1 MLLSFA
7 LIILLGFALKGI
19 FERLHLPGL
28 LGLLLAGVVLGPYA
42 LNLIAPE
49 ILAISTDL
57 REIALIVILLRVG
70 LSLDLQDLKKVG
82 RPALL
87 MSFVPA
93 VLEIIGVILLAPLI
107 LGITLIEAAILG
119 TVLAAVSPAVII
131 PRMLHLME
139 SGYGRKK
146 SIPQLILAGAS
157 VDDIFN
163 IVLFTA
169 FMGLAGGGS
178 FQPSTLLQVPASI
191 VSGLAVG
198 VACGLAAVL
207 VFKKLKIRDTIKVL
221 ILLAGSF
228 ALVGIDNLLPDSL
241 PFSGLLAVMAL
252 GATVLKRYE
261 KLAKRISGKFS
272 KIWVAAEL
280 VLFVL
285 LGSAVD
291 IIYAAKAGFGV
302 VLLILAVLLFRFAGV
317 IISLAATGLNRKEK
331 LFCMIAYIPKATVQA
346 AIGSLPLAAGLPAG
360 PVILT
365 AAAIAILITAPLGA
379 IGIDLTYRGLLDKP
393 ANSEYNGTI

>member
-1 MLLSFA
+1 
-7 LIILLGFALKGI
+7 
-19 FERLHLPGL
+19 
-28 LGLLLAGVVLGPYA
+28 
-42 LNLIAPE
+42 
-49 ILAISTDL
+49 
-57 REIALIVILLRVG
+57 
-70 LSLDLQDLKKVG
+70 
-82 RPALL
+82 
-87 MSFVPA
+87 
-93 VLEIIGVILLAPLI
+93 
-107 LGITLIEAAILG
+107 
-119 TVLAAVSPAVII
+119 
-131 PRMLHLME
+131 
-139 SGYGRKK
+139 
-146 SIPQLILAGAS
+146 
-157 VDDIFN
+157 
-163 IVLFTA
+163 
-169 FMGLAGGGS
+169 
-178 FQPSTLLQVPASI
+178 
-191 VSGLAVG
+191 
-198 VACGLAAVL
+198 VL

-302 VLLILAVLLFRFAGV
+302 VLLILVVLLFRFAGV

>member
-1 MLLSFA
+1 
-7 LIILLGFALKGI
+7 
-19 FERLHLPGL
+19 
-28 LGLLLAGVVLGPYA
+28 
-42 LNLIAPE
+42 
-49 ILAISTDL
+49 
-57 REIALIVILLRVG
+57 
-70 LSLDLQDLKKVG
+70 
-82 RPALL
+82 

-191 VSGLAVG
+191 VSGLAV
-198 VACGLAAVL
+198 
-207 VFKKLKIRDTIKVL
+207 
-221 ILLAGSF
+221 
-228 ALVGIDNLLPDSL
+228 
-241 PFSGLLAVMAL
+241 MAL

-291 IIYAAKAGFGV
+291 ISYAAKAGFGV